1 MRSERGFARIRLF
14 LSGIAQAGCALVPVS
29 IAFGASTSP
38 QQFVRLVS
46 TATGD
51 GYWLVTS
58 TGRIYPRGDA
68 TTLSHGGTY
77 GCPSLKKLK
86 TPIIGVVPTPDHGGF
101 WEYTARGQANC
112 YGDADFFGEYPSP
125 PPLPVTGMAITPDGR
140 GNALVQSNGAIQT
153 FGDFA
158 NRGSLAGTTLPNP
171 IAGIAFD
178 GTVGYWMY
186 SSVGQVYPIGIF
198 VVSYGSIDS
207 SSAIV
212 SMIPTSDS
220 GGYWLAA
227 SDGHATHE
235 GDAASFGSTSVA
247 AAKRIVAL
255 AVTPDY
261 GGYWELGVTGAVH
274 PHGDAVSYGNGP

>member
-1 MRSERGFARIRLF
+1 
-14 LSGIAQAGCALVPVS
+14 
-29 IAFGASTSP
+29 
-38 QQFVRLVS
+38 
-46 TATGD
+46 
-51 GYWLVTS
+51 
-58 TGRIYPRGDA
+58 
-68 TTLSHGGTY
+68 
-77 GCPSLKKLK
+77 
-86 TPIIGVVPTPDHGGF
+86 
-101 WEYTARGQANC
+101 
-112 YGDADFFGEYPSP
+112 
-125 PPLPVTGMAITPDGR
+125 MAITPDGR